1 MKGIKSAGF
10 MCLIAAIGATGCQSA
25 AEREA
30 EAMTTLQ
37 SLSQMELMEMAFD
50 GNPTVSEIQ
59 PVLDRALRLYR
70 MPITEENYS
79 RAGSVLVALRK
90 EFGPSEMDIL
100 GCVISSHVPG
110 ADMSSFKNFMAICAV
125 LEADGE

>member
-1 MKGIKSAGF
+1 
-10 MCLIAAIGATGCQSA
+10 
-25 AEREA
+25 
-30 EAMTTLQ
+30 MTALQ

-59 PVLDRALRLYR
+59 PVLDRALRLYG
-70 MPITEENYS
+70 MPITEENYR

-110 ADMSSFKNFMAICAV
+110 ADMSSLGSFKNFMAICAV

>member
-30 EAMTTLQ
+30 EAMTALQ

-50 GNPTVSEIQ
+50 GKPTAPGVETPGGRGS
-59 PVLDRALRLYR
+59 DR
-70 MPITEENYS
+70 TK
-79 RAGSVLVALRK
+79 AGEAGVPLLA
-90 EFGPSEMDIL
+90 EL
-100 GCVISSHVPG
+100 GQG
-110 ADMSSFKNFMAICAV
+110 
-125 LEADGE
+125 